1 MTAPKIKTRERDA
14 IIQSLRSGVVP
25 RIGLQHIQVGRAD
38 EVKAVLADLERI
50 ADDAAA
56 VRFIIGRF
64 GSGKSFFLNLVRSIG
79 FEKKFVVA
87 QADITTERR
96 LQGSSGYARALYNEL
111 MRNLS
116 TRAKPEGGALEAVV
130 GGFVSKVEH
139 EQKDG
144 GTDLHGAIGRRLEP
158 LMEMVHCYDFVKAI
172 QSYADGHSLQNEG
185 KKQAALRWLRAEY
198 STKTEAKHELGTSTI
213 IDDDNIYDYLK
224 LMARF
229 VSLAE
234 YSGLIVNIDE
244 LVVLSKR
251 LNNVQ
256 ARNANYEMI
265 LRIVNDCLQGSASRI
280 GFLFAGTDDCLED
293 RRRGLYSYE
302 ALQTRLGGPTQIGG
316 YTDFR
321 HPVLKLAVLTQ
332 EELFVLLINIR
343 RVYATG
349 DESRFLVTDTQ
360 IQGFMVD
367 CAKRLGAEYFTT
379 PRDVVKRFTS
389 VLSILDQ
396 NPEARFEQLVESTP
410 LERSE
415 EADLPPSDSPTD
427 IGDDLATFRI

>member
-1 MTAPKIKTRERDA
+1 VTTPKIKPRERDA
-14 IIQSLRSGVVP
+14 IIQSLRTGVVP
-25 RIGLQHIQVGRAD
+25 RIGLQHIQVGRLD
-38 EVKAVLADLERI
+38 EVKAVIADLDRI
-50 ADDAAA
+50 ANDAAA

-64 GSGKSFFLNLVRSIG
+64 GSGKSFFLNLVRAIG
-79 FEKKFVVA
+79 FEKRFVVA

-96 LQGSSGYARALYNEL
+96 LQGSSGHARAMYNEL
-111 MRNLS
+111 MRNLA
-116 TRAKPEGGALEAVV
+116 TRAKPDGGALEAVV
-130 GGFVSKVEH
+130 SSFISKIDHENAVSRLELKA
-139 EQKDG
+139 
-144 GTDLHGAIGRRLEP
+144 AIGLKLEP

-172 QSYADGHSLQNEG
+172 QTYAEG
-185 KKQAALRWLRAEY
+185 YQQQDDVKKQAALRWLRAEY
-198 STKTEAKHELGTSTI
+198 PTKTEAKRYLGTSTI

-234 YSGLIVNIDE
+234 YSGLLVNIDE

-251 LNNVQ
+251 LNHQQ

-293 RRRGLYSYE
+293 RRRGLFSYE

-316 YTDFR
+316 YTDFN
-321 HPVLKLAVLTQ
+321 HPVLKLTVLSP
-332 EELFVLLINIR
+332 EDLNVLLTNIR
-343 RVYATG
+343 RVFALG
-349 DESRFLVTDTQ
+349 DESKFLVTDAQ
-360 IQGFMVD
+360 IIDFMTD
-367 CAKRLGAEYFTT
+367 CAKRLGSEYFAT

-389 VLSILDQ
+389 VLSILEQ
-396 NPEARFEQLVESTP
+396 NPTAQFSQLVESTP

-415 EADLPPSDSPTD
+415 EAEIAVDQPEEDT
-427 IGDDLATFRI
+427 GDDLASFKI